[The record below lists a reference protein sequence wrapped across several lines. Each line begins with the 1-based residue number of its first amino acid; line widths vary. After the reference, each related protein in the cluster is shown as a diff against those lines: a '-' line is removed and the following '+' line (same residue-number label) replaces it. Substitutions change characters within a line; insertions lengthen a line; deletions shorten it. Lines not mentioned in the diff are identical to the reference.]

1 MKGSYA
7 LRTEVIDF
15 AGDVRLQAHV
25 SQTMTG
31 VNRILLKP
39 IDPLLAKHHAGT
51 YLPVNIS
58 GAKDHPQIKLDVK
71 KVF

>member
-1 MKGSYA
+1 M
-7 LRTEVIDF
+7 IDF
-15 AGDVRLQAHV
+15 KGDVRLQAHV

-31 VNRILLKP
+31 ASRILLKP
-39 IDPLLAKHHAGT
+39 IDPLFAKHNAGT
-51 YLPVNIS
+51 YLPVNVS